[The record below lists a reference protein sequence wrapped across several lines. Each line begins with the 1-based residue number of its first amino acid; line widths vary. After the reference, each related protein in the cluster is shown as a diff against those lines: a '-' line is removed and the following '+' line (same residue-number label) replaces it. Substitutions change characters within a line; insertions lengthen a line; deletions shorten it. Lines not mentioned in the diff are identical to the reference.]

1 MAEKIIINHAEENE
15 EEKIYEE
22 NKKRWTNS
30 RKFHKRRFKKP
41 FEVEVALVEGATTLQ
56 MPEKKTSGSAGYDL
70 KAFGDF
76 VVPAGKSTLVPTGV
90 KMKIPYGNLGFITP
104 RSSMGMKL
112 VTIPNSPGTIDS
124 DYRDEIKVILFN
136 QGNEDY
142 TIKTGDRIAQI
153 IFMPIRI
160 GNVSLVPELSPD
172 VSNDR
177 TGGFGSTGVN

>member
-1 MAEKIIINHAEENE
+1 MAEKIIINNAEENE
-15 EEKIYEE
+15 EEKTYEE

-41 FEVEVALVEGATTLQ
+41 FEVEVSLVEGATTLQ
-56 MPEKKTSGSAGYDL
+56 MPERKTSGSAGYDL

-76 VVPAGKSTLVPTGV
+76 VVPAGKSALIPTGV

-104 RSSMGMKL
+104 RSSMGKIL

-124 DYRDEIKVILFN
+124 DYRDEVKIILFN
-136 QGNEDY
+136 QGTEELK
-142 TIKTGDRIAQI
+142 IKSGDRIAQI

-172 VSNDR
+172 ASNDR
-177 TGGFGSTGVN
+177 IGGFGSTGVN